1 MKKNIIAIVI
11 GGLVLIGIGL
21 AVFMSAQKPKVVEQP
36 QKKEEVGAIPTVDP
50 STVVSLEPIQGNKEI
65 VLKGTKIPQGTE
77 SIDYE
82 LSYDTKGQ
90 GKQGVIGTV
99 SDFSGSD
106 FEKQM
111 TLGTCSSGKC
121 VYHEV
126 IGTIQVTLRFTGGY
140 GEKIF
145 SKEFTL

>member
-1 MKKNIIAIVI
+1 MKKNMIWVI
-11 GGLVLIGIGL
+11 GGVLVIVGIGL
-21 AVFMSAQKPKVVEQP
+21 AIFFSQQKPKVVEQP
-36 QKKEEVGAIPTVDP
+36 KKAEEVGVIPTVDA
-50 STVVSLEPIQGNKEI
+50 STTVTLSALQGNKEI
-65 VLKGTKIPQGTE
+65 VLKSTSVPSGTT

-82 LSYDTKGQ
+82 LSYDTKAQ

-99 SDFSGSD
+99 SDITGNS

-111 TLGTCSSGKC
+111 TLGTCSSGHC

-126 IGTIQVTLRFTGGY
+126 VGAIQVTLKFTGEY
-140 GEKIF
+140 GEKIL